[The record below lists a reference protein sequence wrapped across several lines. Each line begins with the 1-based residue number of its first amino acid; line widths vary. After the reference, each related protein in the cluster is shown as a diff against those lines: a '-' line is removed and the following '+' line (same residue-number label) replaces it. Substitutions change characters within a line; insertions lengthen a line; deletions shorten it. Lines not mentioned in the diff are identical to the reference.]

1 MRRQLARIAITLS
14 VSLAT
19 PVVPAAGQATTY
31 GYDANGNVVSKLE
44 DGVAWTYVYD
54 TRNLLVEVQRDGLL
68 VETYQYDYRG
78 HRIRKAGPDGVVR
91 YVWDG
96 DRILLET
103 DDFGNTIAKYE
114 YADDRLLAIR
124 HESEGT
130 AFYLFD
136 ALGSPV
142 ALSELDGSLA
152 ARYSYDAWG
161 AIRRTVG
168 ASANEFLFT
177 AYQFDEATGLYYAK
191 ARFYD
196 PEIGRFLSQDPLPGG
211 PSEPPS
217 LHPHLYARANPTTY
231 IDPDGRCATK
241 EARQSEFCQAIARG
255 MAWFIGGDP
264 EADADRQIAIRDKVV
279 EGRRRFRAET
289 GRDPQ
294 PDDVVWS
301 DGQRALTSGFG
312 EIDMTGRIEPARTEW
327 TVVGAG
333 IGTRLAINAA
343 RASGATAAEQI
354 AAGVSQLGDEALGE
368 ITGISPGDIAA
379 LARTAK
385 NRLEPRSAP
394 SSSSTPGATIVGEA
408 TNRPGADLLPAPG
421 ARPTSVSELDS
432 QRSASSTSGTV
443 PTPWGTRDL
452 ATGKFTTGPRGGV
465 DPVDDFIAHAEA
477 NGFQLVGRE
486 VTFKTPFGNRR
497 ADVLLMDPRTGRIS
511 GFEVK
516 SSVQEFNRFNPA
528 QFAADRYIN
537 RFGANATGEKAVEL
551 GVSELDN
558 MTKILWEPSTPLPS
572 PTP

>member
-191 ARFYD
+191 ARYYD
-196 PEIGRFLSQDPLPGG
+196 PRIARFTTEDPERGEILQ
-211 PSEPPS
+211 PPS
-217 LHPHLYARANPTTY
+217 LHRYLYAYVNPLVYT
-231 IDPDGRCATK
+231 DPDGRASYLSDW
-241 EARQSEFCQAIARG
+241 EAYTDDTVARYDTDIDR
-255 MAWFIGGDP
+255 AA
-264 EADADRQIAIRDKVV
+264 ADGASGRAFALGVGRGLASLGNKVV
-279 EGRRRFRAET
+279 
-289 GRDPQ
+289 
-294 PDDVVWS
+294 
-301 DGQRALTSGFG
+301 RALNSASNALARELYDGATYEQAQREIAANQLAMTDAMESVHHTAVVIKEDPSG
-312 EIDMTGRIEPARTEW
+312 
-327 TVVGAG
+327 
-333 IGTRLAINAA
+333 AA
-343 RASGATAAEQI
+343 RALHVAAVGFAVDVAMGDPRAMAGLGEFAGQLVLPASTAKGLKIAGDTLGTVRPALRMSDGFLDAGMLDEI
-354 AAGVSQLGDEALGE
+354 EDVSRAAGRAADPAKVRINQFEGVRRETETLADLRVQYPNARIQSQVYL
-368 ITGISPGDIAA
+368 
-379 LARTAK
+379 RTADGK
-385 NRLEPRSAP
+385 WARDPL
-394 SSSSTPGATIVGEA
+394 TGEA
-408 TNRPGADLLPAPG
+408 RRLDFVVIENGRVLDVVETTSIG
-421 ARPTSVSELDS
+421 ARKTEQFRKEQRIRAEGGTFIRDRIDRCLLDACDV
-432 QRSASSTSGTV
+432 Q
-443 PTPWGTRDL
+443 TRED
-452 ATGKFTTGPRGGV
+452 
-465 DPVDDFIAHAEA
+465 
-477 NGFQLVGRE
+477 
-486 VTFKTPFGNRR
+486 RR
-497 ADVLLMDPRTGRIS
+497 R
-511 GFEVK
+511 
-516 SSVQEFNRFNPA
+516 
-528 QFAADRYIN
+528 
-537 RFGANATGEKAVEL
+537 
-551 GVSELDN
+551 
-558 MTKILWEPSTPLPS
+558 
-572 PTP
+572 